1 MPRIQSQQTARRR
14 ANREP
19 GGKDE
24 SNREGCTESLRTGKH
39 GSDLRS
45 QLLEQGYLT
54 SEDLPPRLVEG
65 EPGRPIDL
73 GEILEAPRAARPLER
88 EGVAADGRGV
98 TVTLEGP
105 GRHHLAARLLHRRE
119 GDEGP
124 ARLDPRLLPEL
135 ARGRDERLLAGVVLS
150 LGNGPGAEVLVL
162 PERAAR
168 MDEQHF
174 QLAAAPT
181 EHEQTSALLRHVAI
195 LPVNLRRAAA
205 AGSL

>member
-1 MPRIQSQQTARRR
+1 MPRIRSQQTARRR

-19 GGKDE
+19 GG
-24 SNREGCTESLRTGKH
+24 N

-73 GEILEAPRAARPLER
+73 REILEAPRAARPFER
-88 EGVAADGRGV
+88 EGIAADGRSV
-98 TVTLEGP
+98 AVALESP
-105 GRHHLAARLLHRRE
+105 GRDHLAARLLYRCE

-124 ARLDPRLLPEL
+124 ARFDPRLLAEL
-135 ARGRDERLLAGVVLS
+135 ARGGDERLLARVVLS
-150 LGNGPGAEVLVL
+150 FGNGPGAEVLVL

-168 MDEQHF
+168 MDEQHLK
-174 QLAAAPT
+174 LAAAPT

-195 LPVNLRRAAA
+195 LPVNLRRAFAS
-205 AGSL
+205 GSL